1 MQRASRALSK
11 RRTDRLDRDDRL
23 EQRRSDI
30 GGQPAGRT
38 AGRVS
43 EQDRWTDRIEQ
54 GRGCG
59 LSISMCLNNICL
71 RRAYTGEKV
80 VKVLITE
87 LPRSWPL
94 IVQVCLRIAIWEFL
108 RAAEP
113 LFEKRGW
120 EEWAHRTQHIRMEW
134 RAAMAR
140 SVDDV
145 DSISSTHEP
154 MGPTFTSVGGS
165 KKIQPLPAAAVDQD
179 ERPPVSQGLRNPV
192 LDIHLA
198 TQR

>member
-11 RRTDRLDRDDRL
+11 RRTDRLDCDDRL

-120 EEWAHRTQHIRMEW
+120 EEWVHRTQHIRMEW
-134 RAAMAR
+134 RAAVAR

-154 MGPTFTSVGGS
+154 MGPTFTTIGRS

-179 ERPPVSQGLRNPV
+179 ERSPVAQGLRNPV